1 MHQAG
6 AEEENARPHRTPSD
20 SARRVTASGCSPYG
34 SHTASGVIPYKRAA
48 SMAPRES
55 PAWHPVPCHPRPTD
69 QVEAQAFRRLADLQL
84 AQRLLAGADHHV
96 VHLQPAFL
104 AVDADQQAAFV
115 DLQVLHPA
123 EHPYGVV
130 PEVRAV
136 YPAAGLAEL
145 RAGSAGL
152 ALEQPDLAR
161 RPRRSGF
168 AEAAGLAVVEVHA
181 PFREPFAERP
191 RLAVAGRG
199 DEEGGDVEADA
210 AGADDGDP
218 RAHRRA
224 AQHVHVAE
232 YGRSADAVDPGRR
245 GWMPVAT
252 TTSSN

>member
-1 MHQAG
+1 MARRAGVVRGVAQYAPGG
-6 AEEENARPHRTPSD
+6 AEEENARPHRAPSD

-48 SMAPRES
+48 SGPLANRPLGIQF
-55 PAWHPVPCHPRPTD
+55 PCHPRPTD
-69 QVEAQAFRRLADLQL
+69 QVEAQASAAWLICNSRST
-84 AQRLLAGADHHV
+84 AGADHHV

-123 EHPYGVV
+123 EHAYGVV
-130 PEVRAV
+130 PECARCTQPLVLPSCARRERWACAGAARPGA
-136 YPAAGLAEL
+136 PAASG
-145 RAGSAGL
+145 
-152 ALEQPDLAR
+152 
-161 RPRRSGF
+161 GF

-199 DEEGGDVEADA
+199 GEESGDVEADA

-224 AQHVHVAE
+224 
-232 YGRSADAVDPGRR
+232 RDP
-245 GWMPVAT
+245 P
-252 TTSSN
+252 